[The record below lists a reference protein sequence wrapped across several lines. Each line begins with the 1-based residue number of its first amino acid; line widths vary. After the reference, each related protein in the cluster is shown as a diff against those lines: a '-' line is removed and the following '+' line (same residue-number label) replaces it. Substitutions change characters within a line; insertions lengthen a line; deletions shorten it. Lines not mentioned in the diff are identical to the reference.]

1 MNEDEK
7 NTKPG
12 AADPPAEPKPAEPA
26 PQDTPAPAPAPA
38 AAPEPAP
45 APAPAPQDAPES
57 PQDAA
62 GASAADE
69 LADLRAQLARATG
82 ERTAAIEAVKLG
94 VDAKQ
99 IPYVLR
105 LVELPKSG
113 KAEDIAA
120 AVQKVLDDV
129 PAFKSAAPSAAQS
142 GIRIGAKAPENA
154 QTDDALA
161 RAFGNKPKTT

>member
-12 AADPPAEPKPAEPA
+12 VADPPAEP
-26 PQDTPAPAPAPA
+26 A
-38 AAPEPAP
+38 AQETSADPKPEPAP
-45 APAPAPQDAPES
+45 ESKSADAEQQPPEDAPES
-57 PQDAA
+57 PQTAADAA
-62 GASAADE
+62 LADE
-69 LADLRAQLARATG
+69 VASLRAQLARATG

-105 LVELPKSG
+105 LVELPESG

-120 AVQKVLDDV
+120 AVKKVLDDV
-129 PAFKSAAPSAAQS
+129 PAFKSAASGNQT
-142 GIRIGAKAPENA
+142 GIRIGARASQEA
-154 QTDDALA
+154 QNEDVLA
-161 RAFGNKPKTT
+161 RAFGNKTRN

>member
-12 AADPPAEPKPAEPA
+12 AADPPAEPAAQE
-26 PQDTPAPAPAPA
+26 TPADPK
-38 AAPEPAP
+38 PEPAP
-45 APAPAPQDAPES
+45 EPKSADAEPPSPQDAPES
-57 PQDAA
+57 PQAAADAA
-62 GASAADE
+62 LADE
-69 LADLRAQLARATG
+69 VASLRAQLARATG

-105 LVELPKSG
+105 LVELPESG

-120 AVQKVLDDV
+120 AVKKVLDDV
-129 PAFKSAAPSAAQS
+129 PAFKSAAPGNQT
-142 GIRIGAKAPENA
+142 GIRIGARASQEA
-154 QTDDALA
+154 QNEDVLA
-161 RAFGNKPKTT
+161 RAFGNKTRN